1 METYMENLL
10 KSAGVTS
17 APWAVIVASLSVTV
31 LVCIVIYIIWRYVV
45 LGAIKRYN
53 KHYPRAWVTM
63 LLESNVFTHLVL
75 VIQGV
80 IVNVQVRLWVPSHH
94 MAYNVLEV
102 ATRLWIMVF
111 AFMAA
116 LAFINLVIRMT
127 QSSQLARKIP
137 LQGIAQAVK
146 LILFV
151 VFIILLVSVLL
162 GRSPALL
169 LSGLGAMTAVFMLVF
184 KDPIMGFVSGLQL
197 STYNLLSVGDW
208 VEMPKYNADGSVLEI
223 GLTTVKVQNWDN
235 TIVTIPTYALMSD
248 SFKNWRGM
256 QDSGG
261 RRIKRSVN
269 IDVSSIHFLSREEYD
284 RLKKAYLITG
294 YLEKK
299 NEEIQAFNKTI
310 AADMDFNVNGRHLTN
325 VGTFRA
331 YLQSYLQHNPS
342 IRNDMTLMVRQ
353 LSPTPEG
360 LPVELYC
367 FTNTTAWVAYED
379 IQSDIFDHI
388 YAVLPNFDLR
398 AYQSPTGHDMQCMAG
413 EARTHNSLSLTNVSS
428 RDCA

>member
-17 APWAVIVASLSVTV
+17 APWAVIVATLSVTI
-31 LVCIVIYIIWRYVV
+31 LICVIIYLIWRYVV
-45 LGAIKRYN
+45 LGAVKRYN
-53 KHYPRAWVTM
+53 KHYPRVWVTE
-63 LLESNVFTHLVL
+63 LLDSNVFTHLVL

-80 IVNVQVRLWVPSHH
+80 IVNVQVRLWVPSNH
-94 MAYNVLEV
+94 MVYNVLEV

-127 QSSQLARKIP
+127 QSSSLSRKIP
-137 LQGIAQAVK
+137 VQGIAQAVK

-151 VFIILLVSVLL
+151 VFVILLVSVLL

-208 VEMPKYNADGSVLEI
+208 VEMPKYNADGDVLEI
-223 GLTTVKVQNWDN
+223 GLTTVKVQNWDK

-256 QDSGG
+256 QDAGG

-299 NEEIQAFNKTI
+299 NEEIQEFNKTI
-310 AADMDFNVNGRHLTN
+310 NADMDFNVNGRHLTN

-331 YLQSYLQHNPS
+331 YLQSYLQNNPN
-342 IRNDMTLMVRQ
+342 IHQGMTLMVRQ
-353 LSPTPEG
+353 LAPTSEG
-360 LPVELYC
+360 LPVEIYC
-367 FTNTTAWVAYED
+367 FTSTTAWAAYEG

-388 YAVLPNFDLR
+388 YAVLPEFNLR

-413 EARTHNSLSLTNVSS
+413 EARTHSSL
-428 RDCA
+428 AG